1 MKLEQIINSRNE
13 YFKGLAF
20 LEARLEKLDNAAAK
34 AIFDHFCISV
44 FAIRFYNNHITC
56 GGAFSLRDLDDHI
69 NRYFYYTNKVR
80 EMEISKDGERLHVY
94 RQDCSGEQRDYVVH
108 VDYGIGKFSGFKKIE
123 VKKTSSF
130 KKKKKIYAIGPVM
143 GNLNSI
149 YAHFLMRVLNVK
161 LILINLE
168 KVNKS

>member
-94 RQDCSGEQRDYVVH
+94 RQDCSGEQRDYVVD
-108 VDYGIGKFSGFKKIE
+108 VDLLLDEKRFENYILSIPCEIENQRAALAANAKQKALDKIAEEKALYHELHAKYGQ
-123 VKKTSSF
+123 
-130 KKKKKIYAIGPVM
+130 
-143 GNLNSI
+143 
-149 YAHFLMRVLNVK
+149 
-161 LILINLE
+161 
-168 KVNKS
+168 